1 MNPIDLATRF
11 FSSLLLRLNP
21 IRSAQAVPHVGPLT
35 LRDLAPGHHGRV
47 TGFDLPEEKFHR
59 ILEMGVTTGTRLQ
72 VVRLAPLGDPIEIK
86 VRGYHL
92 SLRKDEA
99 AGIHIETESVS

>member
-1 MNPIDLATRF
+1 MNPIDLATSF
-11 FSSLLLRLNP
+11 FSGLLLRLNP
-21 IRSAQAVPHVGPLT
+21 NRSASVAPHTGPLT

-47 TGFDLPEEKFHR
+47 TGFDLPAEKSHR
-59 ILEMGVTTGTRLQ
+59 LLEMGLTTGTRLQ

-99 AGIHIETESVS
+99 AGIHIETEKTL

>member
-1 MNPIDLATRF
+1 MNPIDLANSF
-11 FSSLLLRLNP
+11 FSGLLLRLNP
-21 IRSAQAVPHVGPLT
+21 NRSARVAPHAGPLT
-35 LRDLAPGHHGRV
+35 LRDLAPGSHGRV
-47 TGFDLPEEKFHR
+47 TGFDLPAEKSHR
-59 ILEMGVTTGTRLQ
+59 LLEMGLTTGTRLQ

-99 AGIHIETESVS
+99 AGIRIESESDL

>member
-1 MNPIDLATRF
+1 MNPIDLATSF
-11 FSSLLLRLNP
+11 FSGLLLRLNP
-21 IRSAQAVPHVGPLT
+21 NRAALAAPHSGPLT
-35 LRDLAPGHHGRV
+35 LRDLAPGSHGRV
-47 TGFDLPEEKFHR
+47 MGFDLPAEKSHR
-59 ILEMGVTTGTRLQ
+59 LLEMGLTTGTRLQ

-99 AGIHIETESVS
+99 AGIRIESESRS

>member
-1 MNPIDLATRF
+1 MNPIDLAAGF
-11 FSSLLLRLNP
+11 FSSFVLRLNP
-21 IRSAQAVPHVGPLT
+21 NRSAQIAPHDGPLT
-35 LRDLAPGHHGRV
+35 LRDLAPGSHGRV
-47 TGFDLPEEKFHR
+47 TGFDLPSEKSHR
-59 ILEMGVTTGTRLQ
+59 LLEMGLTTGTRLQ

-99 AGIHIETESVS
+99 AGIHIETEGAL